1 MLLEEG
7 VCYDQCVLLAKS
19 VSFALLHFVL
29 QGQSVS
35 VCIKYNSAIKNNEIM
50 SFAATWMKLEIS
62 ILIEVSQTKT
72 NIMIYL
78 YMGSKNMIQMNL
90 FTKQK

>member
-7 VCYDQCVLLAKS
+7 VCYDRCVLLAKS
-19 VSFALLHFVL
+19 VSSALLHFVL

>member
-50 SFAATWMKLEIS
+50 SFAATWMNLDMIILSELRQKEKDKYHKIS
-62 ILIEVSQTKT
+62 LLCGI
-72 NIMIYL
+72 
-78 YMGSKNMIQMNL
+78 
-90 FTKQK
+90 